1 MILTLDQLAEQDPD
15 TFAELDLG
23 DLPRDDIRVLVRKA
37 EPEPDRKGFEFVD
50 GVWVEKPMASSSGI
64 VAGNV
69 LFAVKGF
76 ARPRNLG
83 PVLASEGAYRMLPDN
98 RAQLRKPDVSF
109 VAAPRVTPEL
119 LRQAEWP
126 IAPDLAVEV
135 VSPNELTEGT
145 ETKRD
150 EYLRAGV
157 RLVWE
162 VYLPT
167 RNVWAYKPDG
177 TGKLY
182 RVTDTL
188 PGEDVLPGFGVPV
201 AELFEGLDP
210 VPPAPPARG
219 VNAPRPGDVTSP

>member
-1 MILTLDQLAEQDPD
+1 MTTALAELAERAPD
-15 TFAELDLG
+15 TFAQLDW
-23 DLPRDDIRVLVRKA
+23 DEDDGLAR
-37 EPEPDRKGFEFVD
+37 PEPDRKGFEFVD
-50 GVWVEKPMASSSGI
+50 GAWVEKPMASTSGI

-69 LFAVKGF
+69 IGAVRDF
-76 ARPRNLG
+76 ARPRKLG
-83 PVLASEGAYRMLPDN
+83 VVLASEGAYRMLPDN
-98 RAQLRKPDVSF
+98 RTQLRKPDVSF
-109 VAAPRVTPEL
+109 VATARVTAEL

-135 VSPNELTEGT
+135 VSPNELTERT

-182 RVTDTL
+182 RAADTL
-188 PGEDVLPGFGVPV
+188 PGEDVLPGFAVPV

-210 VPPAPPARG
+210 VAPNPGAH
-219 VNAPRPGDVTSP
+219 APGSPSGAATSP